1 MNLRTN
7 YLGLELRNP
16 LIAGASP
23 LTRELDDARRLE
35 DAGVSALVMYSLFQ
49 EQIEHDATL
58 HEHYMDY
65 GAESYAEAV
74 SYVPMQVGFRRG
86 PDEYVD
92 HLESLKRAV
101 DIPVIASLNAA
112 SQGGWVE
119 YATKLQSAGADALE
133 LNIYYVAADPNERA
147 EQVEQR
153 YVDIV
158 TSVREVVTI
167 PLAVKIGPYFSAL
180 SNFARRLEFAGA
192 NGLVLFNRFYQPDI
206 ELETLSV
213 QSNLNFSARHE
224 MRLPLRWIA
233 ILDAQLDVSLAASTG
248 VYSAYDSLKMMM
260 AGADVVQLVAAILRN
275 GPQVVESIRD
285 GMVQWMEE
293 HEYESLEQM
302 QGSMNQ
308 ARCPDPVAFERG
320 NYMRQL
326 TDFQPTL

>member
-1 MNLRTN
+1 MDLRTH

-16 LIAGASP
+16 LVAGASP

-49 EQIEHDATL
+49 EQIEHDATM
-58 HEHYMDY
+58 HDHYLDY

-74 SYVPMQVGFRRG
+74 DYVPMHVGFRRG
-86 PDEYVD
+86 PNEYVD
-92 HLESLKRAV
+92 HLERLKQAV

-112 SQGGWVE
+112 SEGGWVD
-119 YATKLQSAGADALE
+119 YANKMQSAGADALE
-133 LNIYYVAADPNERA
+133 LNIYYVAADPDMRA

-153 YVDIV
+153 YIDIV
-158 TSVREVVTI
+158 TAVREAVTI

-180 SNFARRLEFAGA
+180 ANFARRLEFAGA

-213 QSNLNFSARHE
+213 QYNLHFSARHE

-233 ILDAQLDVSLAASTG
+233 VLDAQLDVSLAASTG
-248 VYSAYDSLKMMM
+248 VYTAYDALKMMM
-260 AGADVVQLVAAILRN
+260 AGADVVQLVAAILRG
-275 GPQVVESIRD
+275 GPQVVGSIRD

-293 HEYESLEQM
+293 HEYESIEQM

-326 TDFQPTL
+326 TDFQPTV